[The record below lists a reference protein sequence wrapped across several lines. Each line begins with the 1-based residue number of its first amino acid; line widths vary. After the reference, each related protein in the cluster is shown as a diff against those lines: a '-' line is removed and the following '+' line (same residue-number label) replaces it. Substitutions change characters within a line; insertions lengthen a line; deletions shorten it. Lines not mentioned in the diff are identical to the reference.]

1 MFLLYR
7 IGGTHLAK
15 GDKWMKNLRSVMKGL
30 FALLAIIL
38 AVWVNG
44 VDSLFEEQTTDSSIS
59 ITASSSQA
67 IEEGIQET
75 SPQNETQ
82 ESAEIVTSNSVT
94 EGQSYS
100 TKDEVAAYIHEF
112 NELPPNYLT
121 KDEAEALGWDNSE
134 GNLWEVTDGMS
145 IGGDFFG
152 NREGLLPKKSGR
164 TYYEADI
171 DYDGGY
177 RGAERIVYSNDG
189 LIFYTDDHYESFEQL
204 YGEGD

>member
-1 MFLLYR
+1 
-7 IGGTHLAK
+7 
-15 GDKWMKNLRSVMKGL
+15 MKNFKSGLKGL

-38 AVWVNG
+38 AVWING
-44 VDSLFEEQTTDSSIS
+44 VDSLFEEQTPESSIS
-59 ITASSSQA
+59 IAASSRQA
-67 IEEGIQET
+67 IEEGIDE
-75 SPQNETQ
+75 SETQ
-82 ESAEIVTSNSVT
+82 ESADPIDSSGVT

-100 TKDEVAAYIHEF
+100 TKDEVAAYIHQF

-134 GNLWEVTDGMS
+134 GNLWEVTDRMS
-145 IGGDFFG
+145 IGGDVFG
-152 NREGLLPKKSGR
+152 NREGLLPKQAGR

-171 DYDGGY
+171 DYEGGY
-177 RGAERIVYSNDG
+177 RGAERIVYSDDG

>member
-1 MFLLYR
+1 
-7 IGGTHLAK
+7 
-15 GDKWMKNLRSVMKGL
+15 MKNFKSGLKGL

-38 AVWVNG
+38 AVSVNG
-44 VDSLFEEQTTDSSIS
+44 IDSLFEDQTPDSSIS
-59 ITASSSQA
+59 IAANSSQA
-67 IEEGIQET
+67 IEEGTQDAIPKSE
-75 SPQNETQ
+75 PQ
-82 ESAEIVTSNSVT
+82 ESAEIITSSGVT

-100 TKDEVAAYIHEF
+100 TKDEVAAYIHQF

-121 KDEAEALGWDNSE
+121 KDEAEALGWDNAE

-145 IGGDFFG
+145 IGGDYFG
-152 NREGLLPKKSGR
+152 NREGLLPKQSGK

>member
-1 MFLLYR
+1 
-7 IGGTHLAK
+7 
-15 GDKWMKNLRSVMKGL
+15 MKNFKSVMKGL

-38 AVWVNG
+38 AVSVNG
-44 VDSLFEEQTTDSSIS
+44 VDSLFEDQTPESSIS
-59 ITASSSQA
+59 IAASSSQA
-67 IEEGIQET
+67 IDDGIVER
-75 SPQNETQ
+75 EAQ
-82 ESAEIVTSNSVT
+82 ESAEIITSSGVT

-100 TKDEVAAYIHEF
+100 TKDEVAAYIRQF
-112 NELPPNYLT
+112 NALPPNYLT
-121 KDEAEALGWDNSE
+121 KDEAEALGWDNAQ

-171 DYDGGY
+171 NYNGGY

-189 LIFYTDDHYESFEQL
+189 LIFFTDDHYESFEQL
-204 YGEGD
+204 YGEGE

>member
-1 MFLLYR
+1 
-7 IGGTHLAK
+7 
-15 GDKWMKNLRSVMKGL
+15 MKNLKSGLKGL
-30 FALLAIIL
+30 FALLTIIL

-44 VDSLFEEQTTDSSIS
+44 VDSLFEEQAPDSSIS
-59 ITASSSQA
+59 ITASSSQT
-67 IEEGIQET
+67 IEEGTQE
-75 SPQNETQ
+75 SEIQ
-82 ESAEIVTSNSVT
+82 ESAETATISGVM
-94 EGQSYS
+94 EGQAYS
-100 TKDEVAAYIHEF
+100 TKDELAAYIHQF

-121 KDEAEALGWDNSE
+121 KNEAEELGWDNSE

-171 DYDGGY
+171 NYDGGY

-204 YGEGD
+204 YGEGSH

>member
-1 MFLLYR
+1 
-7 IGGTHLAK
+7 
-15 GDKWMKNLRSVMKGL
+15 MKNLKSGLKGL

-44 VDSLFEEQTTDSSIS
+44 VDSLFEDQTPDSSIS
-59 ITASSSQA
+59 IAASSSQA
-67 IEEGIQET
+67 IEEGTQEAI
-75 SPQNETQ
+75 PQNETQ
-82 ESAEIVTSNSVT
+82 ESAEAITSTGVT

-100 TKDEVAAYIHEF
+100 TKDEVSAYIHQF
-112 NELPPNYLT
+112 KELPPNYLT

-171 DYDGGY
+171 DYDGGF

-204 YGEGD
+204 YGEGE

>member
-1 MFLLYR
+1 
-7 IGGTHLAK
+7 
-15 GDKWMKNLRSVMKGL
+15 MKNFKSVMKGL

-38 AVWVNG
+38 AVSVNG
-44 VDSLFEEQTTDSSIS
+44 VDSLFEDQTPDSSIS
-59 ITASSSQA
+59 IAASSSQA
-67 IEEGIQET
+67 IEEGIVE
-75 SPQNETQ
+75 SETQ
-82 ESAEIVTSNSVT
+82 ESAEIITSSGVT

-100 TKDEVAAYIHEF
+100 TKDEVAAYLRQF
-112 NELPPNYLT
+112 NALPPNYLT
-121 KDEAEALGWDNSE
+121 KDEAEALGWDNSQ

-171 DYDGGY
+171 NYNGSY

-189 LIFYTDDHYESFEQL
+189 LIFFTDDHYESFEQL
-204 YGEGD
+204 YGEGE

>member
-1 MFLLYR
+1 
-7 IGGTHLAK
+7 
-15 GDKWMKNLRSVMKGL
+15 MKNLRSVMKGL

-38 AVWVNG
+38 AVSVNG
-44 VDSLFEEQTTDSSIS
+44 VDSLFEDQRPDSSIS
-59 ITASSSQA
+59 IASSSSQA

-100 TKDEVAAYIHEF
+100 TKDEVAAYIHMF

-145 IGGDFFG
+145 IGGDVFG
-152 NREGLLPKKSGR
+152 NREGLLPKTSGR

>member
-1 MFLLYR
+1 
-7 IGGTHLAK
+7 
-15 GDKWMKNLRSVMKGL
+15 MKNLKSGLKGL

-38 AVWVNG
+38 AVWFNG
-44 VDSLFEEQTTDSSIS
+44 VDSLFEEQTSDSSIS
-59 ITASSSQA
+59 IAASSSQT
-67 IEEGIQET
+67 IEEG
-75 SPQNETQ
+75 TQ
-82 ESAEIVTSNSVT
+82 ESEIQESTETVISSGVTQ
-94 EGQSYS
+94 GQSYS
-100 TKDEVAAYIHEF
+100 TKDEVAAYIHQF

-121 KDEAEALGWDNSE
+121 NDEAEAFGWDNAE

-171 DYDGGY
+171 DYDGGF
-177 RGAERIVYSNDG
+177 RGAERIVFSNDG

>member
-1 MFLLYR
+1 
-7 IGGTHLAK
+7 
-15 GDKWMKNLRSVMKGL
+15 MKNLKIGLKGL

-59 ITASSSQA
+59 ITASNSQST
-67 IEEGIQET
+67 EEDANATE
-75 SPQNETQ
+75 SQ
-82 ESAEIVTSNSVT
+82 ESAETAISSGVM
-94 EGQSYS
+94 EGQAYS
-100 TKDEVAAYIHEF
+100 TKDEVAAYIHQF

-121 KDEAEALGWDNSE
+121 KDEAEALGWDNAE
-134 GNLWEVTDGMS
+134 GNLWEVTDEMS

-204 YGEGD
+204 YGEGSD

>member
-1 MFLLYR
+1 
-7 IGGTHLAK
+7 
-15 GDKWMKNLRSVMKGL
+15 MKNLKSGLKGL
-30 FALLAIIL
+30 FALLTIIL

-44 VDSLFEEQTTDSSIS
+44 VDSLFEEQAPDSSIS
-59 ITASSSQA
+59 ITASSSQT
-67 IEEGIQET
+67 IEEG
-75 SPQNETQ
+75 TQ
-82 ESAEIVTSNSVT
+82 ESEIQESTETVISSGVTQ
-94 EGQSYS
+94 GQSYS
-100 TKDEVAAYIHEF
+100 TKDEVAAYIHQF

-121 KDEAEALGWDNSE
+121 KDEAEALGWDNAE

-171 DYDGGY
+171 DYDGGF
-177 RGAERIVYSNDG
+177 RGAERIVFSNDG

>member
-1 MFLLYR
+1 
-7 IGGTHLAK
+7 
-15 GDKWMKNLRSVMKGL
+15 MKNLKSGLKGL

-44 VDSLFEEQTTDSSIS
+44 VDSLFEDQTPDSSIS
-59 ITASSSQA
+59 IAASSSPA
-67 IEEGIQET
+67 IEEG
-75 SPQNETQ
+75 TQ
-82 ESAEIVTSNSVT
+82 ESEMQGPTETTTSSGVRQ
-94 EGQSYS
+94 GQSYS
-100 TKDEVAAYIHEF
+100 TKNEVAAYIHQF
-112 NELPPNYLT
+112 NELPPNYLK
-121 KDEAEALGWDNSE
+121 KDEAEDLGWDNSE

-171 DYDGGY
+171 DYDGGF
-177 RGAERIVYSNDG
+177 RGSERIVYSNDG
-189 LIFYTDDHYESFEQL
+189 LIFYSDDHYESFEQL

>member
-1 MFLLYR
+1 M
-7 IGGTHLAK
+7 
-15 GDKWMKNLRSVMKGL
+15 
-30 FALLAIIL
+30 
-38 AVWVNG
+38 
-44 VDSLFEEQTTDSSIS
+44 
-59 ITASSSQA
+59 
-67 IEEGIQET
+67 
-75 SPQNETQ
+75 
-82 ESAEIVTSNSVT
+82 
-94 EGQSYS
+94 
-100 TKDEVAAYIHEF
+100 AAYIHEF

-164 TYYEADI
+164 SYYEADI
-171 DYDGGY
+171 DYEGGF

>member
-1 MFLLYR
+1 
-7 IGGTHLAK
+7 
-15 GDKWMKNLRSVMKGL
+15 MKNLRSVMKGL

-121 KDEAEALGWDNSE
+121 KDEAEALGWDNAE

-164 TYYEADI
+164 IYYEADI
-171 DYDGGY
+171 NYDGGY

-204 YGEGD
+204 YGEGSH

>member
-1 MFLLYR
+1 
-7 IGGTHLAK
+7 
-15 GDKWMKNLRSVMKGL
+15 MKNLKSGLKGL

-44 VDSLFEEQTTDSSIS
+44 VDSLFEEQKADSSIS
-59 ITASSSQA
+59 IAASSSQTM
-67 IEEGIQET
+67 EGSIQE
-75 SPQNETQ
+75 SETQ
-82 ESAEIVTSNSVT
+82 ESAKIITNSGVTQ
-94 EGQSYS
+94 GQSYS
-100 TKDEVAAYIHEF
+100 TKDEVAAYIHQF

-121 KDEAEALGWDNSE
+121 KDEAEALGWDNAE

-171 DYDGGY
+171 DYDGGF
-177 RGAERIVYSNDG
+177 RGAERIVFSNDG

>member
-1 MFLLYR
+1 
-7 IGGTHLAK
+7 
-15 GDKWMKNLRSVMKGL
+15 MKNLKSGLKGL
-30 FALLAIIL
+30 FALLAIVL

-44 VDSLFEEQTTDSSIS
+44 VDSLFEDQTPDSSIS
-59 ITASSSQA
+59 IAASSSQA
-67 IEEGIQET
+67 IEETIQE
-75 SPQNETQ
+75 SEPQ
-82 ESAEIVTSNSVT
+82 ESAEIITSSGVTQ
-94 EGQSYS
+94 GQSYS
-100 TKDEVAAYIHEF
+100 TKDEVAAYIHQF

-145 IGGDFFG
+145 IGGDVFG
-152 NREGLLPKKSGR
+152 NREGLLPKQAGR

-171 DYDGGY
+171 DYAGGF
-177 RGAERIVYSNDG
+177 RGAERIVYSDDG

>member
-1 MFLLYR
+1 
-7 IGGTHLAK
+7 
-15 GDKWMKNLRSVMKGL
+15 MKNLKSGLKGL

-38 AVWVNG
+38 AVSVNG
-44 VDSLFEEQTTDSSIS
+44 IDSLFGDPTPDSSIS
-59 ITASSSQA
+59 IAASSSQA

-75 SPQNETQ
+75 VPQNETQ
-82 ESAEIVTSNSVT
+82 ESAETATSSGVT

-100 TKDEVAAYIHEF
+100 TKDEVAAYIRQY

-121 KDEAEALGWDNSE
+121 KDEAEALGWDNAE

-152 NREGLLPKKSGR
+152 NREGLLPKQAGR

-171 DYDGGY
+171 NYDGGY

-204 YGEGD
+204 YGEGSD

>member
-1 MFLLYR
+1 
-7 IGGTHLAK
+7 
-15 GDKWMKNLRSVMKGL
+15 MKNLKSGLKGL

-44 VDSLFEEQTTDSSIS
+44 VDSLFEEQAPDSSIS
-59 ITASSSQA
+59 IAASSSQA
-67 IEEGIQET
+67 IEEGTQEAI
-75 SPQNETQ
+75 SQNETQ
-82 ESAEIVTSNSVT
+82 ESTETATSSGVT
-94 EGQSYS
+94 EGQAYS
-100 TKDEVAAYIHEF
+100 TKDEVAAYIHQF
-112 NELPPNYLT
+112 NALPPNYLT
-121 KDEAEALGWDNSE
+121 KDEAEELGWDNAE

-152 NREGLLPKKSGR
+152 NREGLLPNKSGR

-204 YGEGD
+204 YWEGE

>member
-1 MFLLYR
+1 
-7 IGGTHLAK
+7 
-15 GDKWMKNLRSVMKGL
+15 MKNLKSGLKGL

-44 VDSLFEEQTTDSSIS
+44 VDSLFEEQAPDSSIS
-59 ITASSSQA
+59 ITASSSQT
-67 IEEGIQET
+67 IEEGTQE
-75 SPQNETQ
+75 SEIQ
-82 ESAEIVTSNSVT
+82 ESAETATISGVM
-94 EGQSYS
+94 EGQAYS
-100 TKDEVAAYIHEF
+100 TKDELAAYIHQF

-121 KDEAEALGWDNSE
+121 KNEAEELGWDNSE
-134 GNLWEVTDGMS
+134 GNLWEVTDGML
-145 IGGDFFG
+145 IGGDYFG

-171 DYDGGY
+171 NYDGGY

-204 YGEGD
+204 YGEGE

>member
-1 MFLLYR
+1 
-7 IGGTHLAK
+7 
-15 GDKWMKNLRSVMKGL
+15 MKNLKSVMKGL

-38 AVWVNG
+38 AVSVNG
-44 VDSLFEEQTTDSSIS
+44 VDSLFEDQTPDSSIS
-59 ITASSSQA
+59 IAASSSQA
-67 IEEGIQET
+67 IEEDIEDSDENG
-75 SPQNETQ
+75 PQ
-82 ESAEIVTSNSVT
+82 ESAEIITSSGVTQ
-94 EGQSYS
+94 GQSYS
-100 TKDEVAAYIHEF
+100 TKDEVAAYIHQF

-121 KDEAEALGWDNSE
+121 KRDAEALGWDNSE
-134 GNLWEVTDGMS
+134 GNLWEVTDEMS

-171 DYDGGY
+171 NYDGGY

-204 YGEGD
+204 YGERE

>member
-1 MFLLYR
+1 
-7 IGGTHLAK
+7 
-15 GDKWMKNLRSVMKGL
+15 MKNLRSVMKGL

-38 AVWVNG
+38 AVSVNG
-44 VDSLFEEQTTDSSIS
+44 VDSLFEDQTPDSSIS
-59 ITASSSQA
+59 IASSSSQA

-177 RGAERIVYSNDG
+177 RGAERIVYSDDG
-189 LIFYTDDHYESFEQL
+189 LIFYTEDHYESFEQL

>member
-1 MFLLYR
+1 
-7 IGGTHLAK
+7 
-15 GDKWMKNLRSVMKGL
+15 MKNLRSVMKGL

-59 ITASSSQA
+59 ITASSSQST
-67 IEEGIQET
+67 EEDANATG
-75 SPQNETQ
+75 SQ
-82 ESAEIVTSNSVT
+82 ESAETAISSGVS

-100 TKDEVAAYIHEF
+100 TKNEVAAYIHEF

>member
-1 MFLLYR
+1 
-7 IGGTHLAK
+7 
-15 GDKWMKNLRSVMKGL
+15 MKNLRSVMKGL

-189 LIFYTDDHYESFEQL
+189 LIFYSDDHYESFEQL

>member
-1 MFLLYR
+1 
-7 IGGTHLAK
+7 
-15 GDKWMKNLRSVMKGL
+15 MKNLKSGLKGL

-59 ITASSSQA
+59 ITSSSSQA

-100 TKDEVAAYIHEF
+100 TKNEVAAYIHQF
-112 NELPPNYLT
+112 NALPPNYLT
-121 KDEAEALGWDNSE
+121 KDEAEALGWDNAE
-134 GNLWEVTDGMS
+134 GNLWEVTDGML

-171 DYDGGY
+171 NYDGGY

-204 YGEGD
+204 YGEGSH

>member
-1 MFLLYR
+1 
-7 IGGTHLAK
+7 
-15 GDKWMKNLRSVMKGL
+15 MKNLKSGLKGL

-38 AVWVNG
+38 AVWFNG
-44 VDSLFEEQTTDSSIS
+44 VDSLFEEQTSDSSIS
-59 ITASSSQA
+59 IAASSSQT
-67 IEEGIQET
+67 IEED
-75 SPQNETQ
+75 TQ
-82 ESAEIVTSNSVT
+82 ESEIQESTETVINSGVTQ
-94 EGQSYS
+94 GQSYS
-100 TKDEVAAYIHEF
+100 TKDEVAAYIHQF

-121 KDEAEALGWDNSE
+121 KDEAEALGWDNAE

-171 DYDGGY
+171 DYDGGF
-177 RGAERIVYSNDG
+177 RGAERIVFSNDG

>member
-1 MFLLYR
+1 
-7 IGGTHLAK
+7 
-15 GDKWMKNLRSVMKGL
+15 MKNLKSGLKGL

-44 VDSLFEEQTTDSSIS
+44 VDSLFEDQTPDSSIS
-59 ITASSSQA
+59 IAASSSQSA
-67 IEEGIQET
+67 QEDENAT
-75 SPQNETQ
+75 RAQ
-82 ESAEIVTSNSVT
+82 ESAELIISSGVM
-94 EGQSYS
+94 EGQAYS
-100 TKDEVAAYIHEF
+100 TKDEVAAYIHQF

-121 KDEAEALGWDNSE
+121 KRDAEALGWDNAE
-134 GNLWEVTDGMS
+134 GNLWEVTDWMS

-152 NREGLLPKKSGR
+152 NREGLLPNKSGR

-204 YGEGD
+204 YGEGE

>member
-1 MFLLYR
+1 
-7 IGGTHLAK
+7 
-15 GDKWMKNLRSVMKGL
+15 MKNLKSGLKGL
-30 FALLAIIL
+30 FALLAILL

-59 ITASSSQA
+59 ISANSSQA
-67 IEEGIQET
+67 MEEDVDESDKNG
-75 SPQNETQ
+75 PQK
-82 ESAEIVTSNSVT
+82 SAETITSNGVT

-100 TKDEVAAYIHEF
+100 TKNEVAAYIRQF
-112 NELPPNYLT
+112 NALPPNYLT
-121 KDEAEALGWDNSE
+121 KDEAEELGWDNSE

-171 DYDGGY
+171 NYYGGF